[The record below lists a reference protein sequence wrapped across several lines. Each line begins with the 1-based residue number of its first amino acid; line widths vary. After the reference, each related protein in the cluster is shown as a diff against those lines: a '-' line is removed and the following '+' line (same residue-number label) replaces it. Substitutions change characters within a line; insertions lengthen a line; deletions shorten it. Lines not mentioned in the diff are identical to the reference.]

1 MGATDTSSPQSQI
14 IDNSD
19 KKPITIA
26 LIGAGSEGKSSFV
39 KRFVNGTF
47 EDIPGLLS
55 EGFFEQKIQVDGQTV
70 HLSVVDT
77 AGRENYDF
85 MRMKQMQ
92 EAQGFILM
100 FSLADEWGYYY
111 LERSYDSIKHHSGRM
126 LRDFILVATKADATR
141 FLPEEEIDTFVKLF
155 EMPYIETSAKTG
167 QNVTEAIRAIVKA
180 CNERKDRY
188 LPEPEPVK
196 KTGLW
201 KRFRSAFKIGRLLK

>member
-26 LIGAGSEGKSSFV
+26 LIGAGYEGKSSFV

-47 EDIPGLLS
+47 EDTQGAYES
-55 EGFFEQKIQVDGQTV
+55 FFEQKIQVDGQTV

-77 AGRENYDF
+77 AGRENYSF
-85 MRMKQMQ
+85 MSMKQMQ

-100 FSLADEWGYYY
+100 FSLADGWGLHY
-111 LERSYDSIKHHSGRM
+111 LERSYDLIKHQSGRM
-126 LRDFILVATKADATR
+126 LRDFILVATKADAPRTVS
-141 FLPEEEIDTFVKLF
+141 EEDVETLVKSF
-155 EMPYIETSAKTG
+155 EMPYFETSSMTG

-201 KRFRSAFKIGRLLK
+201 KRFRTAFKIGRLLK